1 MSTVDTLRRIFIL
14 CRKELLLA
22 LKDRRSRIVL
32 IVPAILQTLV
42 FGYAATYDLNDV
54 PYAVLDEDH
63 SAASH
68 ALLAK
73 LQGSGIFRRV
83 RSLDSSRDIAA
94 TIDDKDALLV
104 VHIGQNFERQLQAGS
119 STPLQ
124 IVLDGRN
131 ANTAGTAARYVA
143 TVVAAFNTSWRIAH
157 GARAPAVIVE
167 SRSWYN
173 PDLETRWSMIPGLIA
188 ALSMLQTLLLTA
200 LSVAREREQGTFDQL
215 LVTPL
220 RPAEIM
226 AGKAVPSI
234 LIGLVQVTAILL
246 VSLLWFRIPL
256 AGSVLTLYAGLV
268 VFIVASVGIGLAISA
283 LSVNMQQAMLNTFVL
298 LIPLMLLSGLTSP
311 IANMPR
317 AMQYVTAIDPLRYA
331 IDLVRR
337 VYLEGVGLT
346 WVLDDLWPL
355 ALIGGTTL
363 TAAAWLFR
371 HRLG

>member
-1 MSTVDTLRRIFIL
+1 
-14 CRKELLLA
+14 
-22 LKDRRSRIVL
+22 
-32 IVPAILQTLV
+32 
-42 FGYAATYDLNDV
+42 
-54 PYAVLDEDH
+54 
-63 SAASH
+63 
-68 ALLAK
+68 
-73 LQGSGIFRRV
+73 
-83 RSLDSSRDIAA
+83 
-94 TIDDKDALLV
+94 
-104 VHIGQNFERQLQAGS
+104 
-119 STPLQ
+119 
-124 IVLDGRN
+124 
-131 ANTAGTAARYVA
+131 
-143 TVVAAFNTSWRIAH
+143 VAAFNANWRIAH
-157 GARAPAVIVE
+157 GARPRAITVE

-215 LVTPL
+215 LLTPL

-283 LSVNMQQAMLNTFVL
+283 LSLNMQQAMLNTFVL

-331 IDLVRR
+331 IELVRR

-355 ALIGGTTL
+355 AVIGGTTL